1 MKNKETKTKKIYQ
14 KPKVTKVKIDNEIS
28 LVMDSPPATP
38 IHFSNPIKF
47 LFK

>member
-1 MKNKETKTKKIYQ
+1 MKNKETKKIYK

-28 LVMDSPPATP
+28 LVMTSPPGTP
-38 IHFSNPIKF
+38 VHFGNPIKF